1 MASWAEFSVAA
12 PDLADEGRRQLYR
25 RGDGEAMLATV
36 RDGDPPRIHPVNVG
50 IVGDR
55 LYAFLL
61 RSAKRLDLE
70 RDGRFALH
78 SHQDPAEPNEFLVRG
93 RADRV
98 LDPDV
103 RSAVAA
109 GWFFTVDDSYHLFE
123 LSIETA
129 LIGVRGADEWPP
141 RYTSW
146 AAASAPSTV
155 SGPSAAS
162 RGSPETRA

>member
-1 MASWAEFSVAA
+1 LATWAEFSAAA
-12 PDLADEGRRQLYR
+12 PDLAAEGRRQLYR

-36 RDGDPPRIHPVNVG
+36 RGGEPPRLHPINVG
-50 IVGDR
+50 IVDDR

-78 SHQDPAEPNEFLVRG
+78 SHQDPSEPNEFLVRG
-93 RADRV
+93 RAQHV
-98 LDPDV
+98 LDRAV

-109 GWFFTVDDSYHLFE
+109 GWYFTVDESYHLFE
-123 LSIETA
+123 MSIQTA
-129 LIGVRGADEWPP
+129 LIGLRAPDEWPP

-146 AAASAPSTV
+146 TAPTD
-155 SGPSAAS
+155 PTH
-162 RGSPETRA
+162 P

>member
-1 MASWAEFSVAA
+1 LVTWAEFSAAA
-12 PDLADEGRRQLYR
+12 PDLAAEGRRQLYR
-25 RGDGEAMLATV
+25 RGEGEAMLATV
-36 RDGDPPRIHPVNVG
+36 REEEPPRIHPINVG

-78 SHQDPAEPNEFLVRG
+78 SHQDPSAPNEFLVRG
-93 RADRV
+93 RAQRV
-98 LDPDV
+98 LDGAV
-103 RSAVAA
+103 LSTVAA
-109 GWFFTVDDSYHLFE
+109 AWYFTVDESYHLFE

-129 LIGVRGADEWPP
+129 LAGLRAADEWPP

-146 AAASAPSTV
+146 AAPSAPLV
-155 SGPSAAS
+155 G
-162 RGSPETRA
+162 GSSQA

>member
-1 MASWAEFSVAA
+1 LATWAEFSAAA
-12 PDLADEGRRQLYR
+12 PDLAAEGRRQLYR

-36 RDGDPPRIHPVNVG
+36 RDGEPPRLHPINVG

-78 SHQDPAEPNEFLVRG
+78 SHQDPSEPNEFLVRG
-93 RADRV
+93 RAQRV
-98 LDPDV
+98 LDRAV
-103 RSAVAA
+103 RSDVAA
-109 GWFFTVDDSYHLFE
+109 GWYFTVDETYHLFE
-123 LSIETA
+123 MSIQTA
-129 LIGVRGADEWPP
+129 LIGLRAPDEWPP

-146 AAASAPSTV
+146 TAPTD
-155 SGPSAAS
+155 PTD
-162 RGSPETRA
+162 P